1 MERKKLLWLSHLVPY
16 PPKGGVLQR
25 SFNLLREISK
35 DFDVY
40 LFCFNQETF
49 LKSSFPDT
57 PDPLSQALRG
67 LEPYTRKIQVTD
79 IPYSRHSFGKHY
91 VALKSLLTNRSYTQS
106 WLQSTEAEN
115 QIKAFI
121 ADQDFDAVHFDTISL
136 GVYRHLVTDTPAV
149 LNHHNIE
156 SRMLVDRSRNEKNII
171 KKLYFQMEAQRLLS
185 AEKKLC
191 PSFNLNITCSEDDAR
206 ELNTISPK
214 SSVDVVPNGV
224 DIDYF
229 YPRPNDRPTP
239 SYSYLVFAGGLS
251 WYPNLD
257 AMNYFVDEIWPE
269 LKSRIP
275 SIRMSLVG
283 RNPPKKFI
291 DLSERD
297 PNFVVH
303 GFVDDV
309 RPYLWDATAYI
320 CPIRDGGGTK
330 LKILDALA
338 VGVPLIAQNFSCKG
352 IAVEPNRHVLFASS
366 PKDYVDQ
373 VEKILSDSEMC
384 NRLTI
389 NGPKFIKDNFS
400 YKNIGRNYSALISGL
415 IKGKSVDKKA
425 TVVK

>member
-1 MERKKLLWLSHLVPY
+1 MERRKLLWLSHLVPY

-25 SFNLLREISK
+25 SYNLLREISK

-40 LFCFNQETF
+40 LFCFNQAEF
-49 LKSSFPDT
+49 LKSSLPDT
-57 PDPLSQALRG
+57 DDPLSAAIKG
-67 LEPYTRKIQVTD
+67 LAPYTRKIQVTD
-79 IPYSRHSFGKHY
+79 IPYSQHRFGKHY
-91 VALKSLLTNRSYTQS
+91 VALKSLLTNQSYTQS
-106 WLQSTEAEN
+106 WLQRKEAES
-115 QIKAFI
+115 QIRDFI
-121 ADQDFDAVHFDTISL
+121 KDLDFDAVHFDTISL
-136 GVYRHLVTDTPAV
+136 GVYRHLVPDTPAV

-156 SRMLVDRSRNEKNII
+156 SRMLVDRSKNEKNLI
-171 KKLYFQMEAQRLLS
+171 KKLYFQMEGQRVLS

-191 PSFNLNITCSEDDAR
+191 PAFDLNITCSEDDAR
-206 ELNTISPK
+206 DLNTISPE

-229 YPRPNDRPTP
+229 YPRPDDRPDP
-239 SYSYLVFAGGLS
+239 SYTYLVFAGGLS

-275 SIRMSLVG
+275 TIRMSLVG

-338 VGVPLIAQNFSCKG
+338 VGVPLIAHTFSCKG
-352 IAVEPNRHVLFASS
+352 IAVEPNKHVLFAST
-366 PKDYVDQ
+366 PKEYVDQ
-373 VEKILSDSEMC
+373 VEKILSDSEMR
-384 NRLTI
+384 NRLAI

-400 YKNIGRNYSALISGL
+400 YENIGRNYSELISGIL
-415 IKGKSVDKKA
+415 KEKQVNE
-425 TVVK
+425 